1 MATSGMR
8 RSVVVLLLV
17 VGLVVVAQATTETGD
32 KVHEVGTKASDHAAA
47 AADAAADAGNT
58 AGEHASSWTGWAKE
72 KINNVVDSATK

>member
-1 MATSGMR
+1 MAMATSGMR
-8 RSVVVLLLV
+8 SLVVLLLV
-17 VGLVVVAQATTETGD
+17 GLVVVQATTETGD